1 MVENFVFDTP
11 LIELFK
17 HFSTSKNGAII
28 GWYQLSALKK
38 GECYDN
44 GHNGD

>member
-17 HFSTSKNGAII
+17 HFSTSKNG
-28 GWYQLSALKK
+28 GDYRLVSA
-38 GECYDN
+38 
-44 GHNGD
+44 